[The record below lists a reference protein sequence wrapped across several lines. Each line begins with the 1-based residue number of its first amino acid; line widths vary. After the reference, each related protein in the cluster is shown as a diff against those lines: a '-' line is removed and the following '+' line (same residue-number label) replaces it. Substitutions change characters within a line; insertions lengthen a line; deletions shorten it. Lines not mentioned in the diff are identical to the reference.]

1 MEQKQDKSNEAQT
14 GQLRQARVSGSAIYR
29 PADTVD
35 LCEALASGIE
45 CEVPNRYIVKAFGAM
60 DYHHLKGTIEEGRET
75 DGWTVIS
82 PHCR

>member
-1 MEQKQDKSNEAQT
+1 MEDKQDKANEEKAV
-14 GQLRQARVSGSAIYR
+14 QLRQARVSGSAIYR

-35 LCEALASGIE
+35 LCEALADGIE
-45 CEVPNRYIVKAFGAM
+45 CEVPNRYMVKAFGAM
-60 DYHHLKGTIEEGRET
+60 AYHHLKGTIEEGRET

>member
-1 MEQKQDKSNEAQT
+1 MKQEKDRSKDVL
-14 GQLRQARVSGSAIYR
+14 GQLRQARVSGGAIYR
-29 PADTVD
+29 PSDTVD

-45 CEVPNRYIVKAFGAM
+45 CEVPNRYMAKAFGAM
-60 DYHHLKGTIEEGRET
+60 AYHHLKGTIEEGRET